1 VITVRVCCPHA
12 LTADVVERL
21 QQDPLTSALAVYSGA
36 SRTPVGDII
45 EADLPR
51 EAVNPVVDALME
63 LGVQEDGTIQ
73 LIPVATWVSERALAA
88 ERLAPGAGAD
98 AVVWADVVER
108 AYEES
113 SLTFTYVSFMVLATL
128 LAAIA
133 VVTDSAILVIGA
145 MVLGPEFVP
154 IAALGL
160 GLVRKRYGLF
170 RRALSTLVVGFAVS
184 ITAVAALSLVA
195 RACGLITAA
204 DVEPQ
209 GRLGTSFIYSPNIW
223 SLIVAVIAGAA
234 GVLALTSAKSGG
246 LVGVFISVTTI
257 PASGNIAVAA
267 VFGLWSEVWG
277 SAVTLVVN
285 ITGMAIAGWLTLWLQ
300 QSVWGQ
306 GRGRPPRNSRSA
318 DGEAG
323 ADHRGQ

>member
-1 VITVRVCCPHA
+1 VITVRVCCPSA
-12 LTADVVERL
+12 LTGRVVDLLEH
-21 QQDPLTSALAVYSGA
+21 DPLTSALAVYAGA
-36 SRTPVGDII
+36 SRNPAGDII

-51 EAVNPVVDALME
+51 EAVNPVVDALMD
-63 LGVQEDGTIQ
+63 LGVQELGTIQ
-73 LIPVATWVSERALAA
+73 LIPVTTWVSEGALAA
-88 ERLAPGAGAD
+88 ERVAPGAGAD
-98 AVVWADVVER
+98 AVVWTDVVQH

-113 SLTFTYVSFMVLATL
+113 SLTFAYLTFMVLATL

-170 RRALSTLVVGFAVS
+170 RQALSTLAIGFAVS
-184 ITAVAALSLVA
+184 IGVVMVLALIA
-195 RACGLITAA
+195 RAVGLITVA
-204 DVEPQ
+204 DVETQ

-223 SLIVAVIAGAA
+223 SFIVAVIAGAA

-257 PASGNIAVAA
+257 PASGNIAVAS
-267 VFGLWSEVWG
+267 VFGLWPEVWG

-285 ITGMAIAGWLTLWLQ
+285 ITGMAMAGWLTLWVQ
-300 QSVWGQ
+300 QFVW
-306 GRGRPPRNSRSA
+306 SRVRIRRARSGSA
-318 DGEAG
+318 NDVG
-323 ADHRGQ
+323 